1 MTDKI
6 VLANI
11 ASFQNDSTAA
21 IAYNN
26 NNALITAAINNILSR
41 DGTSPNQM
49 GAALDMNSFEILNL
63 PAPTTP
69 TSPVRLQDITGIV
82 PPTPPTPPPVTF
94 TSTFY
99 IYGF

>member
-6 VLANI
+6 VLSNI

-21 IAYNN
+21 IQYNA
-26 NNALITAAINNILSR
+26 NNAILVAAINNILSR

-49 GAALDMNSFEILNL
+49 GAALDMNSNPILNL

-69 TSPVRLQDITGIV
+69 TSPVRLQDISGIV
-82 PPTPPTPPPVTF
+82 PPTPPQVSTYIP
-94 TSTFY
+94 TFY
-99 IYGF
+99 IFGF